1 MEWIVIIGLIIY
13 LIFERDRINRLE
25 RELKELKQRI
35 APLHRPDPGAHVQ
48 GLPQDE
54 RRRAAGD
61 SSMLPHPVSVSREK
75 ELKEKPS
82 PFGPGKKP
90 EPAVPRP
97 VPAGGKAASVTSP
110 RRSRS
115 EWEQLIGGKW
125 MNRVGAFALIL
136 GIGFFLKY
144 AFDNNLIPEWM
155 RVLIGFLAGAGLLI
169 AGGRFSRKGLPIFA
183 QGLVGAGIAVLYL
196 SVYASFNFY
205 HLVPQMAAF
214 VGMSGVTVLAF
225 QQAMRHH
232 SLAVSLLGW
241 TGGYL
246 TPFLLSTGEAQS
258 LGLLTYLALL
268 TAGVLLVI
276 AKREQWIVL
285 LPLTFVAT
293 YLVFGFWRSE
303 MFSADETGI
312 ALAFAVV
319 YWGLFHGLDLFC
331 WLKRVKSHAVIRRIV
346 SAFNALFFT
355 VIVYDLVSFEAS
367 DWTAAALLLIG
378 MAYGGS
384 FLMADRMKPFPK
396 PIRGQLSQCLF
407 IAAGLVVLATLDRF
421 SGYTL
426 TVLWGLEACLMAFW
440 GISKKHRPLW
450 LTALGLFGLIPLH
463 LAYSAAA
470 NPIPVAD
477 FIPLFNMRAFASIA
491 TAGALGA
498 GAYIYRRLKGTWRSV
513 PTILHLLWC
522 ILLFVWLTGEVHQF
536 FGKLMLEESGLRRQL
551 LEIRQVWSIAGVWL
565 AYALLLIRIGLVK
578 KKPPLVFA
586 GLGAMVFAF
595 GTGFILGWF
604 YDPIALYTPVLNV
617 RFLMLALIALAVYLT
632 GRWLRGEKK
641 FHVKGLSIVISV
653 VIGFVLFQMLT
664 AETLDYYRQAAHLLE
679 EQGASPEEIYR
690 LSNRE
695 QLTLSMVWI
704 FYSLALMA
712 VGIWRRKQG
721 ARMMAFG
728 LFGLT
733 VLKIFLFDLSF
744 LETLYRI
751 ISFIALGLILI
762 GVSYVYS
769 RYKGLFMPDDK
780 KNAAE

>member
-1 MEWIVIIGLIIY
+1 
-13 LIFERDRINRLE
+13 
-25 RELKELKQRI
+25 
-35 APLHRPDPGAHVQ
+35 
-48 GLPQDE
+48 
-54 RRRAAGD
+54 
-61 SSMLPHPVSVSREK
+61 
-75 ELKEKPS
+75 
-82 PFGPGKKP
+82 
-90 EPAVPRP
+90 
-97 VPAGGKAASVTSP
+97 
-110 RRSRS
+110 
-115 EWEQLIGGKW
+115 
-125 MNRVGAFALIL
+125 
-136 GIGFFLKY
+136 
-144 AFDNNLIPEWM
+144 
-155 RVLIGFLAGAGLLI
+155 
-169 AGGRFSRKGLPIFA
+169 
-183 QGLVGAGIAVLYL
+183 
-196 SVYASFNFY
+196 
-205 HLVPQMAAF
+205 
-214 VGMSGVTVLAF
+214 
-225 QQAMRHH
+225 
-232 SLAVSLLGW
+232 
-241 TGGYL
+241 
-246 TPFLLSTGEAQS
+246 
-258 LGLLTYLALL
+258 
-268 TAGVLLVI
+268 
-276 AKREQWIVL
+276 
-285 LPLTFVAT
+285 
-293 YLVFGFWRSE
+293 
-303 MFSADETGI
+303 
-312 ALAFAVV
+312 
-319 YWGLFHGLDLFC
+319 
-331 WLKRVKSHAVIRRIV
+331 
-346 SAFNALFFT
+346 
-355 VIVYDLVSFEAS
+355 
-367 DWTAAALLLIG
+367 
-378 MAYGGS
+378 
-384 FLMADRMKPFPK
+384 
-396 PIRGQLSQCLF
+396 
-407 IAAGLVVLATLDRF
+407 
-421 SGYTL
+421 
-426 TVLWGLEACLMAFW
+426 
-440 GISKKHRPLW
+440 
-450 LTALGLFGLIPLH
+450 
-463 LAYSAAA
+463 
-470 NPIPVAD
+470 
-477 FIPLFNMRAFASIA
+477 
-491 TAGALGA
+491 
-498 GAYIYRRLKGTWRSV
+498 
-513 PTILHLLWC
+513 
-522 ILLFVWLTGEVHQF
+522 LLFVWLTGEVHQF
-536 FGKLMLEESGLRRQL
+536 FGKLMLEESGMRRQL